1 MARGYEIRQAK
12 AEKGNMNANK
22 PVSKLLL
29 LESNTA
35 RADAIAQ
42 IGAAHDC
49 ACVPVRREALS
60 AALKAHYDL
69 GGVLLGEDFG
79 GSREAAAAVAVAL
92 EAERP
97 ELPVVLRRA
106 AHESGGDL
114 PEPLR
119 RVPCASWLEGDE
131 QSLLAALGANVFS
144 HDYPDPLVDGITDMT
159 LGRLRGLFPQ
169 LEVNWDTPGIVR
181 DRILFGEVLTLIP
194 IETAWCRG
202 WLLMQTEEAPLIE
215 LLPPRAGRDEASD
228 FRDVN
233 GVLAELTNLVW
244 GAFRNR
250 YLGNAR
256 AAGEAGWG
264 RAQVQVPLLINHR
277 RRYLSFGS
285 DNPQLCIKYRLTCA
299 DTGREVVIDQRF
311 VFSLGWSREGFDET
325 AAQAAAAAEEEE
337 QASGELELF

>member
-1 MARGYEIRQAK
+1 
-12 AEKGNMNANK
+12 MNANK

-29 LESNTA
+29 LESDTA
-35 RADAIAQ
+35 RAEAIAH
-42 IGAAHDC
+42 IGAAHEC
-49 ACVPVRREALS
+49 ACVPVRREALT
-60 AALKAHYDL
+60 AALKTHYDL

-97 ELPVVLRRA
+97 ELPIVLRRA
-106 AHESGGDL
+106 STGRVDEL

-119 RVPCASWLEGDE
+119 RVPCGSWFESEPEALSSALE
-131 QSLLAALGANVFS
+131 AHVFS

-159 LGRLRGLFPQ
+159 LGRLRGLFPD
-169 LEVNWDTPGIVR
+169 LELNWDTPGIVR
-181 DRILFGEVLTLIP
+181 DRIIFGEVLTLIP

-202 WLLMQTEEAPLIE
+202 WLLMQTEEMPLIE
-215 LLPPRAGRDEASD
+215 LLPPRAGRDESSD

-256 AAGEAGWG
+256 AADEAGWG

-285 DNPQLCIKYRLTCA
+285 DNPQLCIKYRLTCPA
-299 DTGREVVIDQRF
+299 TGREVVIDQRF

-325 AAQAAAAAEEEE
+325 AAQAAAAAVEE

>member
-1 MARGYEIRQAK
+1 
-12 AEKGNMNANK
+12 MNTNK

-29 LESNTA
+29 LESDTA
-35 RADAIAQ
+35 RAEAIAQ
-42 IGAAHDC
+42 TAAAHDC
-49 ACVPVRREALS
+49 VCVSVRRDALS
-60 AALKAHYDL
+60 AALKTHYDL

-79 GSREAAAAVAVAL
+79 GSLEAAAAVAVAL

-106 AHESGGDL
+106 ANGHSDAL

-119 RVPCASWLEGDE
+119 RLPGASWHESDPETLI
-131 QSLLAALGANVFS
+131 AALEAHVFS

-159 LGRLRGLFPQ
+159 LGRLRGLFAG
-169 LEVNWDTPGIVR
+169 LEVNWDTPSIVR
-181 DRILFGEVLTLIP
+181 DRIIFGEVLTLIP

-250 YLGNAR
+250 YLGNAH

-285 DNPQLCIKYRLTCA
+285 DNPQLCIKYRLTCP

-311 VFSLGWSREGFDET
+311 VFSLGWSRERFDET
-325 AAQAAAAAEEEE
+325 AAQAAAAAVEE

>member
-1 MARGYEIRQAK
+1 
-12 AEKGNMNANK
+12 MNANK

-29 LESNTA
+29 LESDAA
-35 RADAIAQ
+35 RAEAIAQ
-42 IGAAHDC
+42 TCAALNC
-49 ACVPVRREALS
+49 VCVPVRRDALS
-60 AALKAHYDL
+60 AALKMHYDL

-79 GSREAAAAVAVAL
+79 GSIDAAAAVAVAL

-97 ELPVVLRRA
+97 ELPIVLRRA
-106 AHESGGDL
+106 SHEHSDAL

-119 RVPCASWLEGDE
+119 RVPCGVWFGSDPQTLVTVLEE
-131 QSLLAALGANVFS
+131 QVFS

-159 LGRLRGLFPQ
+159 FGRLRGLFPG
-169 LEVNWDTPGIVR
+169 LDVNWDVPGIVR
-181 DRILFGEVLTLIP
+181 DRIIFGEVLTLIP

-250 YLGNAR
+250 YLGNAL

-264 RAQVQVPLLINHR
+264 RAPVQVPLLINHR

-285 DNPQLCIKYRLTCA
+285 DNPQLCIKYRLTCP

-325 AAQAAAAAEEEE
+325 AAQAAAAAEEE

>member
-1 MARGYEIRQAK
+1 
-12 AEKGNMNANK
+12 MNTNQ
-22 PVSKLLL
+22 PVSKILL
-29 LESNTA
+29 LENDTT
-35 RADAIAQ
+35 RAEALEAF
-42 IGAAHDC
+42 GAAHQLV
-49 ACVPVRREALS
+49 CVPVRRDALA
-60 AALKAHYDL
+60 AALQTHYDL

-92 EAERP
+92 EVERP
-97 ELPVVLRRA
+97 ELPIVLRHASRNEA
-106 AHESGGDL
+106 DEAL
-114 PEPLR
+114 PEALQ
-119 RVPCASWLEGDE
+119 RVPRASWYEDE
-131 QSLLAALGANVFS
+131 PETLLAALDAHVFS
-144 HDYPDPLVDGITDMT
+144 HEYPDPLVDGITDMT
-159 LGRLRGLFPQ
+159 FGRLRSLFAD

-181 DRILFGEVLTLIP
+181 DRIIFGEVLTLIP

-202 WLLMQTEEAPLIE
+202 WLLMQTEEMPLIE

-233 GVLAELTNLVW
+233 GVLGELTNLVW

-250 YLGNAR
+250 YLGKASNAED
-256 AAGEAGWG
+256 AGASNTS

-285 DNPQLCIKYRLTCA
+285 DNPQLCIKYRLTCPT
-299 DTGREVVIDQRF
+299 TGREVVIDQRF

-325 AAQAAAAAEEEE
+325 AAQAAAAAEVE

>member
-1 MARGYEIRQAK
+1 
-12 AEKGNMNANK
+12 MNANK

-29 LESNTA
+29 LESDTA
-35 RADAIAQ
+35 RAEAIAR
-42 IGAAHDC
+42 IAAAYDC
-49 ACVPVRREALS
+49 VCVPVRRDALS
-60 AALKAHYDL
+60 AALKTHYDL

-79 GSREAAAAVAVAL
+79 GSLEAAAAVAVAL

-106 AHESGGDL
+106 ASEQDDAL

-119 RVPCASWLEGDE
+119 RLPCASWHDSDPATLI
-131 QSLLAALGANVFS
+131 AALEAHVFS

-159 LGRLRGLFPQ
+159 LGRLRGLFAG
-169 LEVNWDTPGIVR
+169 LEVNWDTPSIVR
-181 DRILFGEVLTLIP
+181 DRIIFGEVLTLIP

-202 WLLMQTEEAPLIE
+202 WLLMQTEETPLIE

-250 YLGNAR
+250 YLGNAH

-285 DNPQLCIKYRLTCA
+285 DNPQLCIKYRLTCP

-325 AAQAAAAAEEEE
+325 AAQAAAAAVEE

>member
-1 MARGYEIRQAK
+1 
-12 AEKGNMNANK
+12 MNANK

-29 LESNTA
+29 LESDTA
-35 RADAIAQ
+35 RAEAIAQ
-42 IGAAHDC
+42 TAAGHDC
-49 ACVPVRREALS
+49 VCVPVRREALS
-60 AALKAHYDL
+60 AALKTHYDL

-79 GSREAAAAVAVAL
+79 GTFEAAAAVAVAL
-92 EAERP
+92 QAERP
-97 ELPVVLRRA
+97 ELPVMLRRA
-106 AHESGGDL
+106 ANAHSDAL

-119 RVPCASWLEGDE
+119 RLPRASWYESAPETLV
-131 QSLLAALGANVFS
+131 AALEAHVFS

-159 LGRLRGLFPQ
+159 LGRLRGLFPD
-169 LEVNWDTPGIVR
+169 LEVNWDTPSIVR
-181 DRILFGEVLTLIP
+181 DRIIFGEVLTLIP

-202 WLLMQTEEAPLIE
+202 WLLMQTEETPLIE

-256 AAGEAGWG
+256 AADEAGWG

-285 DNPQLCIKYRLTCA
+285 DNPQLCIKYRLTCPN
-299 DTGREVVIDQRF
+299 TGREVVIDQRF

-325 AAQAAAAAEEEE
+325 AAQAAAAAVEE

>member
-1 MARGYEIRQAK
+1 
-12 AEKGNMNANK
+12 MNANK
-22 PVSKLLL
+22 SVSKLLL
-29 LESNTA
+29 LESDTA
-35 RADAIAQ
+35 RAEAIAQ

-49 ACVPVRREALS
+49 ECVPVRREALT
-60 AALKAHYDL
+60 AALKTHYDL

-97 ELPVVLRRA
+97 ELPVILRRA
-106 AHESGGDL
+106 SNGSGDDL

-119 RVPCASWLEGDE
+119 RVPCGSWFESDPETLTSALE
-131 QSLLAALGANVFS
+131 AHVFS

-159 LGRLRGLFPQ
+159 LGRLRGLFPG
-169 LEVNWDTPGIVR
+169 LEVHWDAPSIVR
-181 DRILFGEVLTLIP
+181 DRIIFGEVLTLIP

-202 WLLMQTEEAPLIE
+202 WLLMQTEEMPLIE
-215 LLPPRAGRDEASD
+215 LLPPRAGRDETSD

-250 YLGNAR
+250 YLGNAH
-256 AAGEAGWG
+256 AADEADSG
-264 RAQVQVPLLINHR
+264 RAQVQVQVPLLINHR

-285 DNPQLCIKYRLTCA
+285 DNPQLCIKYRLTCPN
-299 DTGREVVIDQRF
+299 TGREVVIDQRF

-325 AAQAAAAAEEEE
+325 AAQAAAAAVEE

>member
-1 MARGYEIRQAK
+1 
-12 AEKGNMNANK
+12 MNANK

-35 RADAIAQ
+35 RAEAIAR

-60 AALKAHYDL
+60 AALKTHYDL

-79 GSREAAAAVAVAL
+79 GSHESAAAVAVAL

-97 ELPVVLRRA
+97 ELPIVLRRT
-106 AHESGGDL
+106 SGASFDDL

-119 RVPCASWLEGDE
+119 RVPCASWNDSDDE
-131 QSLLAALGANVFS
+131 SLIAVLDAHVFS

-159 LGRLRGLFPQ
+159 LGRLRGLFPD
-169 LEVNWDTPGIVR
+169 LEVNWDTPSIVR
-181 DRILFGEVLTLIP
+181 DRIIFGEVLTLIP

-202 WLLMQTEEAPLIE
+202 WLLMQTEEMPLIE

-256 AAGEAGWG
+256 AADEAGWG

-285 DNPQLCIKYRLTCA
+285 DNPQLCIKYRLACPN
-299 DTGREVVIDQRF
+299 TGREVVIDQRF

-325 AAQAAAAAEEEE
+325 AAQAAAAAVEE

>member
-1 MARGYEIRQAK
+1 
-12 AEKGNMNANK
+12 MNANK

-29 LESNTA
+29 LETDAA
-35 RADAIAQ
+35 RAGAIAQ
-42 IGAAHDC
+42 IEAAQHC
-49 ACVPVRREALS
+49 ECVPVRRESLS
-60 AALKAHYDL
+60 AALKTHYDL

-79 GSREAAAAVAVAL
+79 GSHEAAAAVAVAL

-97 ELPVVLRRA
+97 ELPIVLRRA
-106 AHESGGDL
+106 SHESSDGL

-119 RVPCASWLEGDE
+119 RLPRASWLESDP
-131 QSLLAALGANVFS
+131 QTLLDALDAHVFS

-159 LGRLRGLFPQ
+159 FGRLRGLFPD
-169 LEVNWDTPGIVR
+169 LDVNWDAPSIVR
-181 DRILFGEVLTLIP
+181 DRIIFGEVLTLIP

-202 WLLMQTEEAPLIE
+202 WLLMQTEEMPLIE

-256 AAGEAGWG
+256 AADEAGWG

-285 DNPQLCIKYRLTCA
+285 DNPQLCIKYRLTCPKT
-299 DTGREVVIDQRF
+299 DREVVIDQRF
-311 VFSLGWSREGFDET
+311 VFSLGWSREGFNET
-325 AAQAAAAAEEEE
+325 AALAAAAAVAE

>member
-1 MARGYEIRQAK
+1 
-12 AEKGNMNANK
+12 MNANK

-29 LESNTA
+29 LESDTA
-35 RADAIAQ
+35 RAEAIAQ

-49 ACVPVRREALS
+49 VCVPVRREALS
-60 AALKAHYDL
+60 AALKTHYDL

-79 GSREAAAAVAVAL
+79 GSHEAAAAVAVAL

-97 ELPVVLRRA
+97 ELPIVLRRA
-106 AHESGGDL
+106 SHESAERL
-114 PEPLR
+114 HEPLR
-119 RVPCASWLEGDE
+119 RVPCASWVESEPQTLR
-131 QSLLAALGANVFS
+131 AALDAQVFS

-159 LGRLRGLFPQ
+159 LGRLRGLFPE
-169 LEVNWDTPGIVR
+169 LDVNWDTPSIVR
-181 DRILFGEVLTLIP
+181 DRIIFGEVLTLIP

-202 WLLMQTEEAPLIE
+202 WLLMQTEEMPLIE
-215 LLPPRAGRDEASD
+215 LLPPRVGRDEASD

-250 YLGNAR
+250 YLGDSR

-285 DNPQLCIKYRLTCA
+285 DNPQLCIKYRLTCPA
-299 DTGREVVIDQRF
+299 TGREVVIDQRF

-325 AAQAAAAAEEEE
+325 AAQAAAAAEAE
-337 QASGELELF
+337 QACGELELF

>member
-1 MARGYEIRQAK
+1 
-12 AEKGNMNANK
+12 MNANK

-29 LESNTA
+29 LESDTA
-35 RADAIAQ
+35 RAEAIAQ
-42 IGAAHDC
+42 IGAAQDC

-60 AALKAHYDL
+60 AALKTHYDL

-79 GSREAAAAVAVAL
+79 GSLDAAAAVAVAL

-106 AHESGGDL
+106 ANEHSDAL

-119 RVPCASWLEGDE
+119 RLPCASWHESDPETLI
-131 QSLLAALGANVFS
+131 AALEAHVFS

-159 LGRLRGLFPQ
+159 LGRLRGLFAG
-169 LEVNWDTPGIVR
+169 LEVNWDTPSIVR
-181 DRILFGEVLTLIP
+181 DRIIFGEVLTLIP
-194 IETAWCRG
+194 IETGWCRG
-202 WLLMQTEEAPLIE
+202 WLLMQTEEMPLIE
-215 LLPPRAGRDEASD
+215 LLPPRSGRDEASD

-250 YLGNAR
+250 YLGSAR
-256 AAGEAGWG
+256 AADEAGWG

-285 DNPQLCIKYRLTCA
+285 DNPQLCIKYRLTCPN
-299 DTGREVVIDQRF
+299 TGREVVIDQRF
-311 VFSLGWSREGFDET
+311 VFSLSWSPEDFTES
-325 AAQAAAAAEEEE
+325 E
-337 QASGELELF
+337 QDVGPMVESGELELF

>member
-1 MARGYEIRQAK
+1 
-12 AEKGNMNANK
+12 MNANK

-29 LESNTA
+29 LEGDTA
-35 RADAIAQ
+35 RTEAIAQ
-42 IGAAHDC
+42 LGAGHDC
-49 ACVPVRREALS
+49 TCVAVRREALS
-60 AALKAHYDL
+60 AALKTHYDL

-79 GSREAAAAVAVAL
+79 GSREAAAAVAIAL

-97 ELPVVLRRA
+97 ELPIVLRRA
-106 AHESGGDL
+106 SREGGDDL

-119 RVPCASWLEGDE
+119 RIPCASWFEDDPQTLV
-131 QSLLAALGANVFS
+131 AAFDAYVFS

-159 LGRLRGLFPQ
+159 LGRLRGLFPD
-169 LEVNWDTPGIVR
+169 LEVNWDTPSIVR
-181 DRILFGEVLTLIP
+181 DRIIFGEVLTLIP

-202 WLLMQTEEAPLIE
+202 WLLMQTEEMPLIE

-250 YLGNAR
+250 YLGDAR

-285 DNPQLCIKYRLTCA
+285 DNPQLCIKYRLTCPK
-299 DTGREVVIDQRF
+299 TGREVVIDQRF

-325 AAQAAAAAEEEE
+325 AAQAAAAAVEE
-337 QASGELELF
+337 QACGELELF

>member
-1 MARGYEIRQAK
+1 
-12 AEKGNMNANK
+12 MNANK

-29 LESNTA
+29 LESDTA
-35 RADAIAQ
+35 RAEAIAQ
-42 IGAAHDC
+42 IGAAQDC

-60 AALKAHYDL
+60 AALKTHYDL

-79 GSREAAAAVAVAL
+79 GSLDAAAAVAVAL

-106 AHESGGDL
+106 ANEHSDAL

-119 RVPCASWLEGDE
+119 RLPCASWHESDPETLI
-131 QSLLAALGANVFS
+131 AALEAHVFS

-159 LGRLRGLFPQ
+159 LGRLRGLFAG
-169 LEVNWDTPGIVR
+169 LEVNWDTPSIVR
-181 DRILFGEVLTLIP
+181 DRIIFGEVLTLIP

-250 YLGNAR
+250 YLGSAR
-256 AAGEAGWG
+256 AADEAGWG

-285 DNPQLCIKYRLTCA
+285 DNPQLCIKYRLTCPN
-299 DTGREVVIDQRF
+299 TGREVVIDQRF

-325 AAQAAAAAEEEE
+325 AAQAAAAAVEE